1 MLRVAVAIVPEVRQ
15 LLAEDPKQLGQLLEE
30 IHDEDLADL
39 LSLLDEQEAA
49 VVLKNLSAEDAA
61 PIFERLDEE
70 TQQDLVERLG
80 YESIAPI
87 VGEMAADERTDL
99 IEALPE
105 EMGEKVLETLEKVDP
120 EAAAEVEE
128 LAKWAEDSAGGL
140 MTTDYVSVGPEL
152 TVAEI
157 IERIRKEA
165 DEAETVYSV
174 YVVGPKDRLVGVVS
188 LRDLLLASPSAKV
201 TDVMTENVFTV
212 SPDTDQEEVARTM
225 AKYDFN
231 TLPVIGPDRKLLG
244 VITVDDVIDVLTQE
258 QTEDVQRLAAV
269 EPTEEA
275 YFQTS
280 FWTFVR
286 KRGPWLAA
294 LFISEFFTGTALR
307 HYDAY
312 IQAVAKL
319 SYYVPLLIST
329 GGNSGSQSASL
340 IIRGLAVGDIKV
352 GDWRRVFVRELGQG
366 LVLGTMLAV
375 IGMCRVWMWGDGPGF
390 MLTVGGTLIAI
401 PVMGC
406 TIGSMLPLLL
416 RRIGVD
422 PATSSTPFI
431 ATMIDV
437 LGIIVYFNIAQI
449 ALAQVFAHAIG
460 HHGG

>member
-1 MLRVAVAIVPEVRQ
+1 MLRLAAAIVPEVRQ
-15 LLAEDPKQLGQLLEE
+15 LLAEDPSQLSELLEE

-39 LSLLDEQEAA
+39 LGMLDDHEAA
-49 VVLKNLSAEDAA
+49 LVLSSLKAEDAA

-70 TQQDLVERLG
+70 TQESIVEKMG
-80 YESIAPI
+80 FESIAPI
-87 VGEMAADERTDL
+87 VGEMSADERTDL
-99 IEALPE
+99 IENLPE
-105 EMGEKVLETLEKVDP
+105 AVGEGLLESLEKVDP

-140 MTTDYVSVGPEL
+140 MTTDYVSCTIDLKVREVIEL
-152 TVAEI
+152 
-157 IERIRKEA
+157 IRKVG
-165 DEAETVYSV
+165 DDAETVYSV
-174 YVVGPKDRLVGVVS
+174 YVVGDKNRLLGVVS
-188 LRDLLLASPSAKV
+188 LRDLLLSETGAPLRE
-201 TDVMTENVFTV
+201 VMTENIFTV
-212 SPDTDQEEVARTM
+212 SPETDQEEVARTM
-225 AKYDFN
+225 AKYDFA
-231 TLPVIGPDRKLLG
+231 TLPVCGPDRKLLG
-244 VITVDDVIDVLTQE
+244 VITVDDVMDVLTQE

-269 EPTEEA
+269 EPMDES
-275 YFQTS
+275 YFDTS
-280 FWTFVR
+280 FWMFIR

-307 HYDAY
+307 HYDEY
-312 IQAVAKL
+312 IQLVAKL

-340 IIRGLAVGDIKV
+340 IIRGLALGDIKPR
-352 GDWRRVFVRELGQG
+352 DWGKVFVRELGQG
-366 LVLGTMLAV
+366 IVLGLMLAI
-375 IGMCRVWMWGDGPGF
+375 IGMVRVWMWGDGFRF

-406 TIGSMLPLLL
+406 TVGSMLPLFL

-431 ATMIDV
+431 ATLIDV

-449 ALAQVFAHAIG
+449 MLADVFADALK